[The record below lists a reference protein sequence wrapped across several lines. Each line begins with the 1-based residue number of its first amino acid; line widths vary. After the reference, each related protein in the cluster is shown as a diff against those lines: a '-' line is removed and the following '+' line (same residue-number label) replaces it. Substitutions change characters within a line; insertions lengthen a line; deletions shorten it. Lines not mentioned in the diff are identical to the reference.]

1 MDFNFN
7 QGNEDEDSDFDFED
21 VFEIKQEIILI
32 VDFKSIVF

>member
-7 QGNEDEDSDFDFED
+7 QANEEEDSDFDFDD

-32 VDFKSIVF
+32 VDL